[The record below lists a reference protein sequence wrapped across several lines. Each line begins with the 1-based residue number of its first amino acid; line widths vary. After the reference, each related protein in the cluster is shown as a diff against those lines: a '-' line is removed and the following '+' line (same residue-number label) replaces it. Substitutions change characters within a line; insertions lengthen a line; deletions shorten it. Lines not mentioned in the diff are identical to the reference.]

1 MKAYIAHSVALKDND
16 IAEAKAL
23 LPKCE
28 FVFIKTDKTIQPAWN
43 PYFRQMWGDFKW
55 LRSLMPAVKYNKGD
69 IRCYITS
76 DVDLRAKSITSHLG
90 MYDMTDM
97 DGVLDFY
104 FGLPKA
110 LDPRARLNGF
120 NSNLSWA
127 IVHEALHGLEQN
139 AGFADAV
146 HVMEEQGRLKEM
158 LTKHLERNELVFKV
172 GLLQTIVNLL
182 KKLNF
187 LKNN

>member
-1 MKAYIAHSVALKDND
+1 
-16 IAEAKAL
+16 
-23 LPKCE
+23 
-28 FVFIKTDKTIQPAWN
+28 
-43 PYFRQMWGDFKW
+43 
-55 LRSLMPAVKYNKGD
+55 
-69 IRCYITS
+69 
-76 DVDLRAKSITSHLG
+76 
-90 MYDMTDM
+90 MTDM

-104 FGLPKA
+104 FGMPKA
-110 LDPRARLNGF
+110 LSPRAKLNGF
-120 NSNLSWA
+120 KSNFAWLL
-127 IVHEALHGLEQN
+127 VHEALHGLEQN

-158 LTKHLERNELVFKV
+158 LTKHLERNELVAKI